1 MQNFSQNYNIESLF
15 QGDQQGR
22 GVLINNHNGDKK
34 AYFENRPIDWKLHL
48 KGEKIAYWTTIEDYV
63 LKKHA
68 FDVHSPEYQFLI
80 K

>member
-1 MQNFSQNYNIESLF
+1 MIPQLPRLLHLHQKYCAGSTQKTVEDLQKDLF
-15 QGDQQGR
+15 CVNDDLR
-22 GVLINNHNGDKK
+22 NL
-34 AYFENRPIDWKLHL
+34 ELHL